1 MGALPLRLLDL
12 EAMSSTTGIVLWA
25 MIIFLILLAFVVISF
40 FNNQI
45 KSIKSDQ
52 QLKDTVNVKPR
63 GF

>member
-1 MGALPLRLLDL
+1 MGTLPLRLLDL